1 MQPLRRLLHQNAL
14 RNVSSNLPSAAGSSS
29 RRTITRTLTTSP
41 SPFRSRSAPPRSSLS
56 RVLTRTTPRRL
67 YTKPPTPSPTPKRT
81 ESPDSSLS
89 ISQRLRKLS
98 REYGWSALGVYLA
111 LTALDFPFCFIAVR
125 LLGTDRIGHYEHV
138 VIDAVKGAV
147 KWPLGTGAEERMQ
160 VETAIAGAVEG
171 KEEAYAEIQGGGK
184 PMGGEKVQ
192 VGTAT
197 EENWDDHGYKEAEK
211 ANKGEGASML
221 MSNYPLAGLRGSSD

>member
-1 MQPLRRLLHQNAL
+1 
-14 RNVSSNLPSAAGSSS
+14 
-29 RRTITRTLTTSP
+29 
-41 SPFRSRSAPPRSSLS
+41 
-56 RVLTRTTPRRL
+56 
-67 YTKPPTPSPTPKRT
+67 
-81 ESPDSSLS
+81 
-89 ISQRLRKLS
+89 
-98 REYGWSALGVYLA
+98 
-111 LTALDFPFCFIAVR
+111 VR